1 MEEIVK
7 NLFRVICFDTLGLIL
22 LEVKFGLGSAKLIG
36 IDKLE
41 VWFNNIFAVSNP
53 MDCELREFKI
63 IPSNSYGKCNI
74 LITVTENEVW
84 SFYELLE
91 QFCFQN
97 DFGGFEHESWKRLD
111 FFRKEEIKKV
121 IGKNSIVKNKK
132 DGVGK
137 VLRVM
142 PVMVDIVLVNS
153 KIKRRKIS
161 KLMNIS

>member
-36 IDKLE
+36 KLKA
-41 VWFNNIFAVSNP
+41 WFNNIFVVSSP

-97 DFGGFEHESWKRLD
+97 GFGGFEYELQMVLN
-111 FFRKEEIKKV
+111 FFRKEENKKA
-121 IGKNSIVKNKK
+121 IGKDSIVRNEKNE
-132 DGVGK
+132 VAK

-142 PVMVDIVLVNS
+142 PVMVDIVFVNG
-153 KIKRRKIS
+153 KIKRRKTS